1 MLKSLLNAASGT
13 VSVPC
18 FLSRSDSDSAEVEP
32 GVSDATRMPEDAA
45 LGGAVT
51 RSPAFF
57 LASPSV
63 IATTGGAV
71 SMFLSLAIAER
82 LPGNS
87 SQMRN
92 TVAITAS
99 PAPAAPAHGSHA
111 GANLR
116 PNTSVAA

>member
-1 MLKSLLNAASGT
+1 MPKSLLNALSGT
-13 VSVPC
+13 VSVPF
-18 FLSRSDSDSAEVEP
+18 FLSSSVNDSAGVDT
-32 GVSDATRMPEDAA
+32 GVSDATRMPFDAA

-57 LASPSV
+57 LVSSV
-63 IATTGGAV
+63 MATTGGAT
-71 SMFLSLAIAER
+71 SMFLSLATAER

-99 PAPAAPAHGSHA
+99 PAPAAPAHGNQA